1 MAYGVAGTS
10 EDSGLASHPS
20 ELCHSPYIRSPKI
33 IIWRRLQC
41 SPDSVFGPADAS
53 AGCCSSSSATYV
65 PGRARRAGRRARY
78 VGSAGCPVARSRLV
92 VQRSAHGSQRARGAT
107 VACERSLGDH
117 WRRSSGSAR
126 RDRRRPRELCW
137 RALARGSAKEQL
149 QNFQSFQ
156 VSRSSY
162 ETSGSY
168 GRKEERRELL
178 LAAAAPMQHLGL
190 TGEKSSGFLKLGSK
204 SLSGLSN
211 IWPKYVLLS
220 S

>member
-1 MAYGVAGTS
+1 MKNSLNSWRTQRLMAYGVAGTS

-65 PGRARRAGRRARY
+65 PGRARRRCAGRRARY
-78 VGSAGCPVARSRLV
+78 VGRAGCPVARSRLG
-92 VQRSAHGSQRARGAT
+92 QRTVGRGSRRRARGAT

-126 RDRRRPRELCW
+126 RDRRRD
-137 RALARGSAKEQL
+137 RGSSAGDL
-149 QNFQSFQ
+149 WRG
-156 VSRSSY
+156 VAPRSSY
-162 ETSGSY
+162 KTSKVFKSHGPAT
-168 GRKEERRELL
+168 R
-178 LAAAAPMQHLGL
+178 LAADGK
-190 TGEKSSGFLKLGSK
+190 KSGASCCCAYATP
-204 SLSGLSN
+204 
-211 IWPKYVLLS
+211 WTHR
-220 S
+220 

>member
-1 MAYGVAGTS
+1 MAHLAANAYGAAGTR
-10 EDSGLASHPS
+10 
-20 ELCHSPYIRSPKI
+20 ELSRAIARTYVAPKI
-33 IIWRRLQC
+33 IFWRRLQC

-53 AGCCSSSSATYV
+53 AGCCSSATYV

-178 LAAAAPMQHLGL
+178 LAAASPMQHLGL
-190 TGEKSSGFLKLGSK
+190 AGEKSSGFLKLDSK
-204 SLSGLSN
+204 
-211 IWPKYVLLS
+211 
-220 S
+220 